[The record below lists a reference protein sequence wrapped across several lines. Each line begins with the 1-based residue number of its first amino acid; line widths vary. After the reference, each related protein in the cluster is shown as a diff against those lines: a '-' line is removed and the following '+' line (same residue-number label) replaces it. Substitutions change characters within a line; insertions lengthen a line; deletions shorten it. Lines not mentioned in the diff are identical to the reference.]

1 MLVWYS
7 VSENEDIKFIQI
19 RYFLFAPLLFTRLGV
34 YISKSIVEAHSSS
47 RIWAKNNENNFDGN
61 RGLPAV
67 ILPISKQGGAKL
79 DKQINEDYDKKKQ
92 VLVVDD
98 ELDIT
103 LTLKSVLENSGF
115 NVDLFNDPLLAL
127 RNFKPNFYDLI
138 ILDVKM
144 PQMNGFDLY
153 EKIKMIDNKVKVC
166 FLTAWSDFRTMN
178 LVKREHFLEGEIQ
191 LIQKPIENEKLIEQ
205 INTII

>member
-1 MLVWYS
+1 M
-7 VSENEDIKFIQI
+7 IK
-19 RYFLFAPLLFTRLGV
+19 RR
-34 YISKSIVEAHSSS
+34 
-47 RIWAKNNENNFDGN
+47 
-61 RGLPAV
+61 
-67 ILPISKQGGAKL
+67 
-79 DKQINEDYDKKKQ
+79 Q

-127 RNFKPNFYDLI
+127 QNFKTNFYDLI
-138 ILDVKM
+138 ILDIKM
-144 PQMNGFDLY
+144 PKMNGFDLY

-166 FLTAWSDFRTMN
+166 FLTAWSDFRDYK
-178 LVKREHFLEGEIQ
+178 LSSREFSKEGGMQ

-205 INTII
+205 INTMI